1 MEGRRFVRA
10 DLIITHGSVRTME
23 PGAPRAEAIA
33 IAGDKIMAVGG
44 NEEITELAGPGTEQ
58 ISAAGRTVM
67 PGIVDAHTHVRLGS
81 NPAAVSLAG
90 AASLEEIRG
99 RISGHL
105 RAHPGI
111 DWIEGEGWNYAAVP
125 GGKPTASMIDEVCAG
140 RPAWLFSYDVHT
152 VWLNTEALR
161 RWAVSAAH
169 PELPFGTAEL
179 DPVSGEPTGWVQDFA
194 TKGIHPRG
202 ERALAHVLPGYHP
215 DAQYRRLVGN
225 LRDAAR
231 FGITT
236 IVEPQNGLDDI
247 ALFSRAR
254 AAGELRSRLV
264 AAIFYP
270 PDSSPG
276 LLTDVAAAKAA
287 YNDDRL
293 KAGPVKFYI
302 DDVIEPR
309 TAAMLAPYANA
320 PGTGSLYWP
329 PDEFAQLIIRME
341 ELSLQAFVHAT
352 GDRGIRTVLDGIQ
365 AARRARGPRDARHQI
380 VHVECL
386 DPADI
391 PRFRELGVIAC
402 MQPRHCAPD
411 LVAEWRA
418 NVGPARQRYAWAMR
432 SLADTGAVLAFS
444 SDWNV
449 AEMNPMI
456 GIYTAL
462 TRADLRGAGAWN
474 TGETLDLGR
483 TLRAYTYGGAYA
495 NFAEHNRGTL
505 RAGKLADVI
514 VLSEDVH
521 QIPEQQIP
529 HTTVTHTVVGGQIVH
544 RQA

>member
-1 MEGRRFVRA
+1 MRA
-10 DLIITHGSVRTME
+10 DLIITHGSVATME

-33 IAGDKIMAVGG
+33 IAGDKIVAVGS
-44 NEEITELAGPGTEQ
+44 NTEIAELAGPGTEQ
-58 ISAAGRTVM
+58 ISAGWRTVM
-67 PGIVDAHTHVRLGS
+67 PGIVDAHNHVRLGS
-81 NPAAVSLAG
+81 NPAAVPLAG
-90 AASLEEIRG
+90 AASLAEIRG
-99 RISGHL
+99 RIASHL
-105 RAHPGI
+105 RAHPEI

-125 GGKPTASMIDEVCAG
+125 GGRPTAPMIDEVCAG

-152 VWLNTEALR
+152 VWLNTEGLR
-161 RWAVSAAH
+161 RWGVTAAQH
-169 PELPFGTAEL
+169 ELPFGTAEL
-179 DPVSGEPTGWVQDFA
+179 DPVSRQPTGWVHDFA
-194 TKGIHPRG
+194 TKGIHPRA
-202 ERALAHVLPGYHP
+202 ERALARVLPGYHP
-215 DAQYRRLVGN
+215 DAQYRRLVAN

-236 IVEPQNGLDDI
+236 IVEPQNGLDDL

-264 AAIFYP
+264 AATFYP
-270 PDSSPG
+270 PDSPPE
-276 LLTDVAAAKAA
+276 LLTEVAAAKTALG
-287 YNDDRL
+287 DDWL
-293 KAGPVKFYI
+293 TAGPVKFYI
-302 DDVIEPR
+302 DDVIEPH

-320 PGTGSLYWP
+320 PGNGSLYWP
-329 PDEFAQLIIRME
+329 PGEFAQLIVRVE
-341 ELSLQAFVHAT
+341 ELGLQAFTHAT
-352 GDRGIRTVLDGIQ
+352 GDRGIRTVLDGVE
-365 AARRARGPRDARHQI
+365 AARRAHGPRDARHQI

-386 DPADI
+386 HPADI
-391 PRFRELGVIAC
+391 PRFRELAVIAC

-418 NVGPARQRYAWAMR
+418 NVGPARERYAWAMR
-432 SLADTGAVLAFS
+432 SLADSGATLAFS

-462 TRADLRGAGAWN
+462 TRADLSGGGAWN
-474 TGETLDLGR
+474 TGETLDLDR

-495 NFAEHNRGTL
+495 NFAEHGRGTL

-529 HTTVTHTVVGGQIVH
+529 DTTVTHTIVGGRIVH
-544 RQA
+544 RRA

>member
-1 MEGRRFVRA
+1 
-10 DLIITHGSVRTME
+10 ME
-23 PGAPRAEAIA
+23 PGAPHAEAVA
-33 IAGDKIMAVGG
+33 IAGDKIVAVGG
-44 NEEITELAGPGTEQ
+44 NEEIAELAGPGAEQ
-58 ISAAGRTVM
+58 IVAGGHTVM
-67 PGIVDAHTHVRLGS
+67 PGIVDAHNHLRLGS

-90 AASLEEIRG
+90 AASLAEIRS
-99 RISGHL
+99 RIGDHL

-125 GGKPTASMIDEVCAG
+125 GGEPTARMIDEVCAG
-140 RPAWLFSYDVHT
+140 RPAGLFSYNVHT

-161 RWAVSAAH
+161 RWGVSAAH
-169 PELPFGTAEL
+169 PEVPFGTAEL
-179 DPVSGEPTGWVQDFA
+179 DPVSGQATGCVHDFA

-202 ERALAHVLPGYHP
+202 ERALAQVLPGYHL

-236 IVEPQNGLDDI
+236 VVEPQNGLDDM
-247 ALFSRAR
+247 ALFSRAL
-254 AAGELRSRLV
+254 ADGELRSRLV
-264 AAIFYP
+264 AATFYP
-270 PDSSPG
+270 PDSAPE
-276 LLTDVAAAKAA
+276 LLAEVAAAKAA

-293 KAGPVKFYI
+293 NAGPVKFYI
-302 DDVIEPR
+302 DDVIEPHS
-309 TAAMLAPYANA
+309 AAMLAPYANA

-329 PDEFAQLIIRME
+329 PDEFAQLIIRVE
-341 ELSLQAFVHAT
+341 ELGLQAFVHAT

-365 AARRARGPRDARHQI
+365 AARRAHGPRDSRHQI

-418 NVGPARQRYAWAMR
+418 NVGRARERYAWAMR
-432 SLADTGAVLAFS
+432 SLADAGAVLAFS

-462 TRADLRGAGAWN
+462 TRADLSGAGAWN
-474 TGETLDLGR
+474 TEEALDLDT

-495 NFAEHNRGTL
+495 NFAEHNRGVL

-514 VLSEDVH
+514 VLSGDLH
-521 QIPEQQIP
+521 QIPERQLP
-529 HTTVTHTVVGGQIVH
+529 RTTVTHTIVGGQVVH
-544 RQA
+544 RQS

>member
-1 MEGRRFVRA
+1 
-10 DLIITHGSVRTME
+10 
-23 PGAPRAEAIA
+23 
-33 IAGDKIMAVGG
+33 
-44 NEEITELAGPGTEQ
+44 
-58 ISAAGRTVM
+58 
-67 PGIVDAHTHVRLGS
+67 
-81 NPAAVSLAG
+81 VSLAG
-90 AASLEEIRG
+90 AAGLEEIRG

-179 DPVSGEPTGWVQDFA
+179 DPVSGEPTGWVHDFA

-202 ERALAHVLPGYHP
+202 ERALAQVLPGYHP

-320 PGTGSLYWP
+320 PGKGSLYWP
-329 PDEFAQLIIRME
+329 PDEFAQLIIRVE
-341 ELSLQAFVHAT
+341 ELSLQAFVHA
-352 GDRGIRTVLDGIQ
+352 
-365 AARRARGPRDARHQI
+365 
-380 VHVECL
+380 
-386 DPADI
+386 
-391 PRFRELGVIAC
+391 
-402 MQPRHCAPD
+402 
-411 LVAEWRA
+411 
-418 NVGPARQRYAWAMR
+418 
-432 SLADTGAVLAFS
+432 
-444 SDWNV
+444 
-449 AEMNPMI
+449 
-456 GIYTAL
+456 
-462 TRADLRGAGAWN
+462 

-505 RAGKLADVI
+505 RVGKLADVI
-514 VLSEDVH
+514 VLSEDVY

-529 HTTVTHTVVGGQIVH
+529 HTTVTHTIVGGEIVH
-544 RQA
+544 RQT

>member
-1 MEGRRFVRA
+1 
-10 DLIITHGSVRTME
+10 
-23 PGAPRAEAIA
+23 
-33 IAGDKIMAVGG
+33 
-44 NEEITELAGPGTEQ
+44 
-58 ISAAGRTVM
+58 
-67 PGIVDAHTHVRLGS
+67 
-81 NPAAVSLAG
+81 
-90 AASLEEIRG
+90 
-99 RISGHL
+99 
-105 RAHPGI
+105 
-111 DWIEGEGWNYAAVP
+111 
-125 GGKPTASMIDEVCAG
+125 MIDEVCAG

-179 DPVSGEPTGWVQDFA
+179 DPVSGQPTGWVHDFA

-202 ERALAHVLPGYHP
+202 ERALAEVLPGYHP

-236 IVEPQNGLDDI
+236 IVEPQNCLDDI

-254 AAGELRSRLV
+254 AEGELHSRLV

-270 PDSSPG
+270 PDSSPE
-276 LLTDVAAAKAA
+276 LLTDIAAAKAA
-287 YNDDRL
+287 YDDDRL
-293 KAGPVKFYI
+293 RAGPVKLYI
-302 DDVIEPR
+302 DDVIEPH

-320 PGTGSLYWP
+320 SGTGSLYWSP
-329 PDEFAQLIIRME
+329 GEFAQLITRVE
-341 ELSLQAFVHAT
+341 ELGLQAFVHAT

-365 AARRARGPRDARHQI
+365 AARSAQGPRDSRHQI

-402 MQPRHCAPD
+402 MQPRHCGPD
-411 LVAEWRA
+411 LVADWRE
-418 NVGPARQRYAWAMR
+418 NVGPARERYAWAMR
-432 SLADTGAVLAFS
+432 SLADAGAALAFS

-462 TRADLRGAGAWN
+462 TRADLSGGGAWN
-474 TGETLDLGR
+474 TGETLDLDR
-483 TLRAYTYGGAYA
+483 TLHAYTYGGAYA
-495 NFAEHNRGTL
+495 NFAENNRGTL

-521 QIPEQQIP
+521 QIPEQQLAR
-529 HTTVTHTVVGGQIVH
+529 TTVTHTIVGGQIVH
-544 RQA
+544 GQA

>member
-1 MEGRRFVRA
+1 
-10 DLIITHGSVRTME
+10 
-23 PGAPRAEAIA
+23 
-33 IAGDKIMAVGG
+33 
-44 NEEITELAGPGTEQ
+44 
-58 ISAAGRTVM
+58 
-67 PGIVDAHTHVRLGS
+67 
-81 NPAAVSLAG
+81 
-90 AASLEEIRG
+90 
-99 RISGHL
+99 
-105 RAHPGI
+105 
-111 DWIEGEGWNYAAVP
+111 
-125 GGKPTASMIDEVCAG
+125 
-140 RPAWLFSYDVHT
+140 
-152 VWLNTEALR
+152 
-161 RWAVSAAH
+161 
-169 PELPFGTAEL
+169 
-179 DPVSGEPTGWVQDFA
+179 
-194 TKGIHPRG
+194 
-202 ERALAHVLPGYHP
+202 
-215 DAQYRRLVGN
+215 
-225 LRDAAR
+225 
-231 FGITT
+231 
-236 IVEPQNGLDDI
+236 
-247 ALFSRAR
+247 
-254 AAGELRSRLV
+254 
-264 AAIFYP
+264 
-270 PDSSPG
+270 
-276 LLTDVAAAKAA
+276 
-287 YNDDRL
+287 
-293 KAGPVKFYI
+293 
-302 DDVIEPR
+302 
-309 TAAMLAPYANA
+309 
-320 PGTGSLYWP
+320 
-329 PDEFAQLIIRME
+329 ME

-418 NVGPARQRYAWAMR
+418 NVGPARQRYAWALR

-521 QIPEQQIP
+521 QIPQQQIP
-529 HTTVTHTVVGGQIVH
+529 HTTVTHTIVGGIPGRHIQCASQKAEH
-544 RQA
+544 RPVKVAH